1 MDWTKIA
8 IDKLCKYPDKKEA
21 LKNLKLQ
28 IYALEAKSTSAKGF
42 VTDKIPTAGGG
53 NVYSDKQLDIIVEM
67 EELKERRN
75 VIRKELAPI
84 ENALDKLDEEER
96 WLVDT
101 YSRKLKGVAL
111 ENAMWEKL
119 HYQKTV
125 AYSKRTAA
133 IKRFTMLLYG
143 IIEG

>member
-1 MDWTKIA
+1 MDWKSVA
-8 IDKLCKYPDKKEA
+8 IGKLVDYPDKKES
-21 LKNLKLQ
+21 LKNIKSQ
-28 IYALEAKSTSAKGF
+28 IYALEAKSTSVKGF

-67 EELKERRN
+67 EELRARYN
-75 VIRKELAPI
+75 ITRKELIPI
-84 ENALDKLDEEER
+84 ENALDKLNEEER

-101 YSRKLKGVAL
+101 YSRRLKGIAL

>member
-8 IDKLCKYPDKKEA
+8 IDKLCKYPDKKES
-21 LKNLKLQ
+21 LKNIKAQLA
-28 IYALEAKSTSAKGF
+28 ALEAKSTSVKGF
-42 VTDKIPTAGGG
+42 VTNKIPTAGGG

-67 EELKERRN
+67 EELRARYN
-75 VIRKELAPI
+75 ITRKELIPI
-84 ENALDKLDEEER
+84 ENALDKLNEEER